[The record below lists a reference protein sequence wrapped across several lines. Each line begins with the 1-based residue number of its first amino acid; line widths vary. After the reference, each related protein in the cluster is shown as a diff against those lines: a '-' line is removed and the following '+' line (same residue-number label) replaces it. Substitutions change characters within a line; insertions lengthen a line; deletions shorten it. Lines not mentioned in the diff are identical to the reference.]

1 LVTLASCL
9 SCPDLGVHLQ
19 EPKKKVVDVKV
30 RPGKGEKAGTVSV
43 DIHERRGKHKA
54 KKEPVRA
61 SSLDAFALLV
71 RCELKRSVSQL
82 HPHLQPAAIAAA
94 KAKDGAKAAKQGK
107 PAAQAEDAVDDGFE
121 SANEVPP
128 STSPSLSDLS
138 ANSFRSRVGRG
149 RRG

>member
-1 LVTLASCL
+1 M
-9 SCPDLGVHLQ
+9 
-19 EPKKKVVDVKV
+19 VDVKV

-82 HPHLQPAAIAAA
+82 HPHSVRNA
-94 KAKDGAKAAKQGK
+94 
-107 PAAQAEDAVDDGFE
+107 
-121 SANEVPP
+121 
-128 STSPSLSDLS
+128 
-138 ANSFRSRVGRG
+138 RG
-149 RRG
+149 EACR

>member
-1 LVTLASCL
+1 M
-9 SCPDLGVHLQ
+9 
-19 EPKKKVVDVKV
+19 VDVKV

-61 SSLDAFALLV
+61 SSLDAFALLM

-94 KAKDGAKAAKQGK
+94 KAKDDAKAAKQ
-107 PAAQAEDAVDDGFE
+107 DAVDDGFE
-121 SANEVPP
+121 SANEVRP
-128 STSPSLSDLS
+128 STSPSLPDLS
-138 ANSFRSRVGRG
+138 TNNFRSRVGRV
-149 RRG
+149 RRR